1 MPNLVSLTNPSL
13 QILGKTGQSLI
24 NKNIPHS
31 GTSNDID
38 MKLTRHLN
46 LHDKHGNV
54 KKVIIQK
61 LKTALEYLSCSS
73 YTIALSKGTILGKKN
88 ANQQI

>member
-1 MPNLVSLTNPSL
+1 
-13 QILGKTGQSLI
+13 
-24 NKNIPHS
+24 
-31 GTSNDID
+31 